1 MLFAT
6 AAVAALA
13 WGGGALPISDTPD
26 DTLVMASQIDDII
39 TLDPAEIFEFS
50 GAEYAAQVYDRLVTY
65 DVNNV
70 SDIQPMVA
78 ESWEVSDDGKTFTF
92 KIRDGITFHSGN
104 ALTAHDAAYS
114 LQRAVN
120 LDLSPAFILTQFGL
134 TKENVDQMVTA
145 PDDRTLIFR
154 TDQAYPPTFQL
165 GRANVR

>member
-13 WGGGALPISDTPD
+13 WGGGSVAVADTPD

-78 ESWEVSDDGKTFTF
+78 DSWEVSDDGKRSEERRVGKEGVRTC
-92 KIRDGITFHSGN
+92 IYRW
-104 ALTAHDAAYS
+104 
-114 LQRAVN
+114 
-120 LDLSPAFILTQFGL
+120 SP
-134 TKENVDQMVTA
+134 
-145 PDDRTLIFR
+145 
-154 TDQAYPPTFQL
+154 
-165 GRANVR
+165 